1 MNKFVTTA
9 ATALTLSLL
18 GLASPAMADRADG
31 NDRSHGQYENGG
43 EGSGYGQQSG
53 YGRQD
58 DGYRGGDRR
67 RDGRQDFDRQ
77 EGNSDRWE
85 RGWGRG
91 GYENFH
97 NDRPMPYW
105 RLVRRLEQQGY
116 YGVRGLRMSHHG
128 FGLRAFAF
136 NYRGMPVMLR
146 VNPYSGRVLDVRYV

>member
-1 MNKFVTTA
+1 MHKFVTSA

-18 GLASPAMADRADG
+18 GFANPAMADHFGDNNQQR
-31 NDRSHGQYENGG
+31 GQYENGG
-43 EGSGYGQQSG
+43 EGSGYGQQPG
-53 YGRQD
+53 YGRQN
-58 DGYRGGDRR
+58 DGYRG
-67 RDGRQDFDRQ
+67 RDGRQNFDRY

-91 GYENFH
+91 RNENSH

-116 YGVRGLRMSHHG
+116 YGVRGLRESRHG